1 MGTVHSYAAFA
12 AALAVAA
19 PAAAAPKSIEFCTGM
34 GEIAQII
41 METRQI
47 GAPLHVVANDLGGR
61 LDGAELDL
69 ALALTEAAYNEPL
82 YSSDEYKQRAAFEFA
97 SDVFRLCREG

>member
-1 MGTVHSYAAFA
+1 
-12 AALAVAA
+12 
-19 PAAAAPKSIEFCTGM
+19 
-34 GEIAQII
+34 

-47 GAPLHVVANDLGGR
+47 GAPLHAVANDLGGR

-97 SDVFRLCREG
+97 SDVFRLCRED

>member
-1 MGTVHSYAAFA
+1 MKSTLAFA
-12 AALAVAA
+12 ALALLAT
-19 PAAAAPKSIEFCTGM
+19 PAAAEQKSIEFCTGM
-34 GEIAQII
+34 GEIAQLV

-97 SDVFRLCREG
+97 SDVFRLCRED

>member
-1 MGTVHSYAAFA
+1 MKPTLAFA
-12 AALAVAA
+12 AVALLAS
-19 PAAAAPKSIEFCTGM
+19 PAAAAPGSIEFCTGM
-34 GEIAQII
+34 GEIAQLV

-47 GAPLHVVANDLGGR
+47 GAPLHAVANDLGGR

-97 SDVFRLCREG
+97 SDVFRLCRED

>member
-1 MGTVHSYAAFA
+1 MNCIVIILTAVLAFA
-12 AALAVAA
+12 T
-19 PAAAAPKSIEFCTGM
+19 PAAAEPGSIEFCTGM
-34 GEIAQII
+34 GEIAQLV

-69 ALALTEAAYNEPL
+69 ALALTEAAYDEPL

-97 SDVFRLCREG
+97 SDVFRLCRED

>member
-1 MGTVHSYAAFA
+1 MKPIYAFA
-12 AALAVAA
+12 AALAFAT

-47 GAPLHVVANDLGGR
+47 GAPLHAVANDLGGR

-69 ALALTEAAYNEPL
+69 ALALTEAAYGEPL
-82 YSSDEYKQRAAFEFA
+82 YSSDEYKQRAAHEFA
-97 SDVFRLCREG
+97 SDVFRLCRED

>member
-1 MGTVHSYAAFA
+1 MKPTLAFA
-12 AALAVAA
+12 AALAFAA

-47 GAPLHVVANDLGGR
+47 GAPLHAVANDLGGR

-69 ALALTEAAYNEPL
+69 ALALTEAAYGEPL
-82 YSSDEYKQRAAFEFA
+82 YSSDEYKQRAAHEFA
-97 SDVFRLCREG
+97 SDVFRLCRED